1 MATTPERLGHPG
13 WLPTSYPDAGFLPP
27 QHHRPPWPETEIHTE
42 IYTEIDPTVIADVDP
57 EALEALTELDHRAS
71 DLASIH
77 RPDRDPF
84 RWHRRWGSL
93 PWLGHHRPPLCVFC
107 RRPWLCPPA
116 AWAHAQ
122 LSTPRCSAPEHR
134 RQEAP

>member
-1 MATTPERLGHPG
+1 MATTPERLGHSG
-13 WLPTSYPDAGFLPP
+13 WLPTSYPDVGFLLP
-27 QHHRPPWPETEIHTE
+27 QHDRPPRPETEVGTE
-42 IYTEIDPTVIADVDP
+42 VITDVDP
-57 EALEALTELDHRAS
+57 EALTEALTELDHRAS

-84 RWHRRWGSL
+84 RWQLRWGSL
-93 PWLGHHRPPLCVFC
+93 PWLGHDRPPLCVFC

-122 LSTPRCSAPEHR
+122 LSTPRCSAPEHPS
-134 RQEAP
+134 QEAP